1 MKRIILIKED
11 DRREK
16 ELERRHIERLKTKWR
31 RRHIPNK
38 IPSLQQA
45 VTEVNQRLFSTGMEI

>member
-16 ELERRHIERLKTKWR
+16 ELERRHIEGLKTKWR
-31 RRHIPNK
+31 RRQKLKDGEGKGKEIINK
-38 IPSLQQA
+38 
-45 VTEVNQRLFSTGMEI
+45 